1 MTSPSPLKV
10 WNKEM
15 TQGLPLLGKFGH
27 PNAVIARVAARA
39 EHSDD
44 HLDTSCPFS
53 DLCVSSYSLFHE
65 PPPRCLSLFNLPL
78 WRTESTNEESQKS
91 GRKLEVSQRESLVYG
106 LLSPPCKNGRTTL
119 MPPVAA
125 GKTQEKSQIQSHKLQ
140 VCHNQTFLCR
150 VIYT

>member
-15 TQGLPLLGKFGH
+15 TQGLPLLGKIGH
-27 PNAVIARVAARA
+27 PNAVIVRVAARA

-78 WRTESTNEESQKS
+78 WRTESTNARKPEIWEEI
-91 GRKLEVSQRESLVYG
+91 GGVSE
-106 LLSPPCKNGRTTL
+106 
-119 MPPVAA
+119 
-125 GKTQEKSQIQSHKLQ
+125 
-140 VCHNQTFLCR
+140 R
-150 VIYT
+150 VISLWATLTTMRKWKDHPHATCCCRKKSRKGSDSEP